1 MRRAV
6 FAAFKV
12 TCCRSLV
19 IILVSPAIP
28 LTGGF
33 IQAKVFKL
41 DKAQH
46 SKNLDKV
53 KVRAYKTGRK
63 KQIER
68 NMITTFEMMKPV
80 F

>member
-1 MRRAV
+1 
-6 FAAFKV
+6 
-12 TCCRSLV
+12 V

-33 IQAKVFKL
+33 IQAEIFQL
-41 DKAQH
+41 HKAQY

-53 KVRAYKTGRK
+53 KVRAYNTGRK

-68 NMITTFEMMKPV
+68 NIITTFEMMKPV

>member
-12 TCCRSLV
+12 TCCRSLMV
-19 IILVSPAIP
+19 ILVSPAIS

-33 IQAKVFKL
+33 IQAEVFKL
-41 DKAQH
+41 DKAQY

-53 KVRAYKTGRK
+53 KVRAYKTGKK